1 MSGFRHICRKILLQV
16 LTSCHLWGWLAY
28 RSKTSTKSHQ
38 ILLSITNKSI
48 AVSLVVLSISRHFR
62 SVGFSAT
69 PPTLKFS
76 KFVIFIRKEYV
87 CALLII
93 TMWGGLCLK
102 DIYNCKP
109 CERWHYLIFGYLLL
123 TKGGVIKKH

>member
-62 SVGFSAT
+62 SVGFSAN
-69 PPTLKFS
+69 PPYPK
-76 KFVIFIRKEYV
+76 IFKIHHFYKKRV
-87 CALLII
+87 CVCSLI
-93 TMWGGLCLK
+93 
-102 DIYNCKP
+102 
-109 CERWHYLIFGYLLL
+109 
-123 TKGGVIKKH
+123 